1 MYALTLFT
9 ASSSATMVT
18 NVTTGI
24 TDGFAEWADILLP
37 VIPILMAL
45 GFAFWAIRIIR
56 RKIKI

>member
-1 MYALTLFT
+1 MLTLFAGADVT
-9 ASSSATMVT
+9 QMVT
-18 NVTTGI
+18 DITSGI